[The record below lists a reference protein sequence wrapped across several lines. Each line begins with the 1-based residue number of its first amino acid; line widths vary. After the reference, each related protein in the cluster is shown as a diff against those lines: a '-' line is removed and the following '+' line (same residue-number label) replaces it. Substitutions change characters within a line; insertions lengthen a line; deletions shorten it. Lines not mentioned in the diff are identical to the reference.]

1 MFQITY
7 KRGFSSLVGKIR
19 PCSPTPASL
28 IPSLVFFPATSLIPS
43 LSVLRCPAD
52 HLAKCML
59 VWMVRIWHK
68 HFSMGHL
75 ILLSLSTLLC
85 WSPPAPALPAQSSP
99 PTPHVNSQIEITW
112 AAWDR
117 PIHVPLSLWRAF
129 THSCRFPLLAM
140 LSLLSLPA
148 SYRCSRSEFRWYLW
162 EAFAEPS
169 GWMDVSA
176 SPLGAHPHP
185 GDSLASLTSFFT
197 GLEASGG
204 GDLSSFLDLATE

>member
-1 MFQITY
+1 
-7 KRGFSSLVGKIR
+7 
-19 PCSPTPASL
+19 
-28 IPSLVFFPATSLIPS
+28 
-43 LSVLRCPAD
+43 
-52 HLAKCML
+52 
-59 VWMVRIWHK
+59 MVRIWHK

-140 LSLLSLPA
+140 LSLLSYLLPTDA
-148 SYRCSRSEFRWYLW
+148 PGVSSDDISGKPLLS
-162 EAFAEPS
+162 PPG
-169 GWMDVSA
+169 GWMSLP
-176 SPLGAHPHP
+176 PLSERIHTQVTA
-185 GDSLASLTSFFT
+185 LL
-197 GLEASGG
+197 L
-204 GDLSSFLDLATE
+204 